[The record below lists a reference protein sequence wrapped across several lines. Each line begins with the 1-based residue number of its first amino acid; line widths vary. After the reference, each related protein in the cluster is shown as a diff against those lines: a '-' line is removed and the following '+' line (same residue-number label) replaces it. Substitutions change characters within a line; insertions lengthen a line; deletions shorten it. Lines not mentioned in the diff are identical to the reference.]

1 MLLLGSESLH
11 VSRESRGFPEVSG
24 GRGGTPFPSLASA
37 RHLALRNLLQDR
49 VSFILS
55 VVAVALALM
64 LILFLLGLRAG
75 VRRSS
80 VVYLDNAPGS
90 VAIMPPGGRTTSTG
104 SAQFLAPQVADAVA
118 SMPGVAQ
125 VIPILLTMGFSDLH
139 GTKEVVKLVGYNAAL
154 GGGPWD
160 LGEGR
165 EPATDDEVA
174 LDRILARRH
183 NLKIDDSFEVG
194 GRTMRIVG
202 LSNETASW
210 TGSYAFARKTAVESI
225 VLAPEGASLLLVV
238 PSPGTTPA
246 ELVRKLQAVPGTNV
260 LLKSD
265 VMSNDAAVVSGIVDQ
280 VILVMVAAAF
290 VVGALVVGMVIYT
303 ATKERRSEYG
313 IVKAIGAGNGLL
325 YGVVVSQSL
334 VSGSLGGL
342 LGVAFAFAG
351 RSIVT
356 FVKPQ
361 FLVIIEPSAIAAT
374 IVVGLVMALAGGLVP
389 ARSAGRLA
397 PADVFRR

>member
-1 MLLLGSESLH
+1 M
-11 VSRESRGFPEVSG
+11 SG
-24 GRGGTPFPSLASA
+24 GRGGTPFRSLASA
-37 RHLALRNLLQDR
+37 WHLALRNLLQDR
-49 VSFILS
+49 VRFILS

-90 VAIMPPGGRTTSTG
+90 VAIMPPEGRTTSTG

-125 VIPILLTMGFSDLH
+125 VIPILLTMGLSDLH
-139 GTKEVVKLVGYNAAL
+139 GTKEVIKLVGYNAAL

-160 LGEGR
+160 LEEGR
-165 EPATDDEVA
+165 EPAADDEVA

-356 FVKPQ
+356 FFKPQ
-361 FLVIIEPSAIAAT
+361 FLVIIEPSAIAVT
-374 IVVGLVMALAGGLVP
+374 IAAGLTMALVGGLMP

-397 PADVFRR
+397 PAEVFRR